1 MIGGK
6 FYTVEVKPTIP
17 AATQHLGAFASG
29 DVVFDWT
36 AFEIP
41 KTTAKLVNLTVVI
54 RPQGNS
60 GPTTNT
66 DPYHFLFADN
76 NTVSLGTPHAN
87 PDHRPSNDFL
97 GVVQVNANSYSNDT
111 LNSTAVGMAMMGG
124 TADDETV
131 GGPIVMT
138 PNVDVVGTTKGFGT
152 LYVGGIVRDAS
163 LDFSSILVVNDA
175 DIASAAHTTIVTG
188 GTNMD
193 NREHFLAGDVI
204 HAQDD
209 AVVGTLASVAESAIT
224 LTSELGTSVLTNGD
238 TLYNIHPIRLKLGFE
253 I

>member
-1 MIGGK
+1 MGY
-6 FYTVEVKPTIP
+6 FTVEVKPTVS

-41 KTTAKLVNLTVVI
+41 KTTAKLVNLTVLV
-54 RPQGNS
+54 RPQGNA
-60 GPTTNT
+60 GPTANT
-66 DPYHFLFADN
+66 DSYHFIFANN

-87 PDHRPSNDFL
+87 PDHAPSNDFL
-97 GVVQVNANSYSNDT
+97 GVVQVNSNSYTGDT
-111 LNSTAVGMAMMGG
+111 HNSTAVGTGMMGG
-124 TADDETV
+124 TADAETV
-131 GGPIVMT
+131 GGPIVLT
-138 PNVDVVGTTKGFGT
+138 PNVEVTGATEGFGT
-152 LYVGGIVRDAS
+152 LYVGGIIRDSS
-163 LDFSSILVVNDA
+163 LDFSSILEVNDA

-188 GTNMD
+188 GTSMD
-193 NREHFLAGDVI
+193 NREHFMAGDVI

-224 LTSELGTSVLTNGD
+224 LTSELGTGVLTNGD

>member
-6 FYTVEVKPTIP
+6 FYTVEVKPTV
-17 AATQHLGAFASG
+17 AASAQHEGAFAAG

-41 KTTAKLVNLTVVI
+41 KTTAKLVGLTILV

-60 GPTTNT
+60 GPTTNS
-66 DPYHFLFADN
+66 DPYHFLFAKSD
-76 NTVSLGTPHAN
+76 TISLGTPHAN
-87 PDHRPSNDFL
+87 PDHRPTNDIL
-97 GVVQVNANSYSNDT
+97 GLAQITTASYTNDT
-111 LNSTAVGMAMMGG
+111 LNSTAVGMALSG
-124 TADDETV
+124 TGDDETP
-131 GGPIVMT
+131 GLPFCLT
-138 PNVDVVGTTKGFGT
+138 PNLNVAGCTEGYGT
-152 LYVGGIVRDAS
+152 LYVGGIVRDSS

-188 GTNMD
+188 GTGMD

-238 TLYNIHPIRLKLGFE
+238 TLYNIHPIRLILQFE